1 LWNNNKIAKN
11 LSIQRVYILIRSGFI
26 WYIDSIGVYE
36 VSNNKRIVSVVD
48 DDIYI
53 TKLFHEALRQNID
66 KVTIFAF
73 TDPVIAFEHFTENK
87 ENFALVISD
96 LRMPGLNGLELLKK
110 VKDSNSQVRTILM
123 SAYNFEEDESYLKY
137 MKDEVINSTIEKPV
151 TMNRL
156 YQRVR
161 EQLNAYQ
168 TEVSG
173 NS

>member
-1 LWNNNKIAKN
+1 M
-11 LSIQRVYILIRSGFI
+11 
-26 WYIDSIGVYE
+26 
-36 VSNNKRIVSVVD
+36 SNNKRFVSVVD

-66 KVTIFAF
+66 QVKVFAF

-96 LRMPGLNGLELLKK
+96 LRMPGLNGLELLKR
-110 VKDSNSQVRTILM
+110 VKDSNAKVRTILM
-123 SAYNFEEDESYLKY
+123 SAYNFEEEESYQKY
-137 MKDEVINSTIEKPV
+137 MNEEVINSTIEKPV

-161 EQLNAYQ
+161 EELNAYQ
-168 TEVSG
+168 AGISG
-173 NS
+173 KL